1 MVSYRQIDQHG
12 IKQVVLHERE
22 TTSSGRPKA
31 GHDMPSE
38 DENCY
43 YTYTRS
49 GKSGGC
55 QPKTQME
62 KYWDWL
68 KSEAVTFQNSDPRFG
83 KCHLNTCRGMD
94 STRITPATEF
104 EINHGLVANVDELFM
119 NQVPAPFNP
128 LQIYDDYYRSHN
140 NTPPSQFGG
149 QRKDWLKNY
158 TIHIAKE
165 HEREFIQKKQE
176 VERLAEEKRSKKL
189 RETARPNPKEVEI
202 ELVEVEPIKEVE
214 KYSPLMIAG
223 VIAVVVI
230 LLLKRRRA

>member
-1 MVSYRQIDQHG
+1 MVSYI
-12 IKQVVLHERE
+12 QVEGYGLNQGFKGVEKPA
-22 TTSSGRPKA
+22 SGRPKA

-38 DENCY
+38 DENCF

-68 KSEAVTFQNSDPRFG
+68 KTVPCFSKDSICRNQ
-83 KCHLNTCRGMD
+83 HLFDIGAPA
-94 STRITPATEF
+94 TRLTPATEF
-104 EINHGLVANVDELFM
+104 EINHGLVTDVDELFR

-149 QRKDWLKNY
+149 QPKDWLKNY

-176 VERLAEEKRSKKL
+176 VERLAEELRFKKL

-202 ELVEVEPIKEVE
+202 EPIEVEPIKEVE

-223 VIAVVVI
+223 ILVVI
-230 LLLKRRRA
+230 VLFLRRRA

>member
-1 MVSYRQIDQHG
+1 LVSYVYTEMEKLNPQT
-12 IKQVVLHERE
+12 VLHERE

-149 QRKDWLKNY
+149 QPKDWLKNY

-176 VERLAEEKRSKKL
+176 VERLAEELRFKKL

-202 ELVEVEPIKEVE
+202 EPIEVEPIKEVE

-223 VIAVVVI
+223 ILVVI
-230 LLLKRRRA
+230 VLFLRRRA